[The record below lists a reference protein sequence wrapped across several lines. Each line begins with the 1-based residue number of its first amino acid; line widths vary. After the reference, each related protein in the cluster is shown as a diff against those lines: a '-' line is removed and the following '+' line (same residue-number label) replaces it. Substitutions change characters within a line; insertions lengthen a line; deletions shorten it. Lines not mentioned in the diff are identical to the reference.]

1 MSYVY
6 LKNKDLNKENLIK
19 DKQFRN
25 DAALFL
31 EDRGGYEF
39 DYSDEDVN
47 EQIYD
52 AFMEH
57 FRKQNVNEVTAT
69 RDLFYAQTADSEA
82 KERFGNLMNTYD
94 NMDSDFGW
102 SAAGDYIEGVLKA
115 PSTYA
120 GIFSFGTAKA
130 GALAAQQGVKLGIR
144 QVLKR
149 NAKNKLRA
157 GLEASVDGFKK
168 GGWKAGAGAAVIDG
182 AVGGYT
188 VRQQGE
194 TRKEL
199 GIGEGASLADIS
211 LATAFSAA
219 TAGTFG
225 AITGTQKTIT
235 SNIAEQIRLSAIA
248 KETYKIE
255 KAHKAKTSKII
266 KAKDSS
272 QIKKDFNTVKQV
284 LLPLIETVPE
294 ELKKGRKLKTPGGGL
309 ASDVNFKSAKFVPSI
324 EDKFHE
330 NIASAA
336 AEILSNVR
344 PIVRR
349 TRNKKGQLVIEEERI
364 GSRLA
369 RGLTEAG
376 KGGNPQISDVGI
388 LKILDEHGLT
398 VTQLTSLI
406 VAEYSEA
413 GSILGRLG
421 ALKRAEKE
429 KLLKELTEIDQ
440 KLVNLADVKTP
451 AQKALEDAEK
461 GLGSRLRHVYTNWG
475 PSAINKARIGLMTI
489 QTATTARNTTNG
501 YMRNYVYAL
510 DNLGE
515 GLADMIK
522 AGGQFVGGTAT
533 INNRLIQEA
542 KNSVRIGMEKMRTG
556 GQSAYMKDMWFG
568 TNSWETEALALLL
581 RDEKFGQSD
590 LAKTLFREMGDVGE
604 NLAVEGGI
612 VALARK
618 ANTLNSM
625 SDNYFKRAV
634 FSREIDKWI
643 RTNTNLGGLRK
654 MFEDYYLSEAS
665 ETQAG
670 VFNKIFDMDGG
681 KDAIKNAMTKALE
694 FTYQEGKFQGKAGA
708 FNKLADGFIT
718 AATGF
723 IPLSALVPFP
733 RYLVNQLIFQY
744 EHAPILGLINMGGI
758 LNKRGGEKGIRG
770 FNVGL
775 GDQFRLKLD
784 SEAFGK
790 QMSGLGVLAAFYA
803 LRANYGDEKTGP
815 YEFKVGG
822 STYDLTAA
830 LGPFMGAAW
839 FADWLYRNTGPK
851 QQGEMFGVKLPQIH
865 NNDKV
870 AVGIDGKSRDAINAL
885 LGGSAKGGSG
895 LYVVDSL
902 VDGLINSREAG
913 GPSDMTWEEVGY
925 RFAGDFF
932 NSALV
937 PFGMIKDIA
946 GTVGGLD
953 YRVVQDTSSVDMMEY
968 MLNRALRSF
977 PDKYDPAQGD
987 VPVYR
992 PSRDKPLYNVNPFLK
1007 MIVGFNEQEKK
1018 TLVEQELARLRF
1030 DYREIA
1036 PRKVKGDASFTNLAK
1051 GYMGQNMD
1059 NKILPYILSDE
1070 YNNYATDRQKKY
1082 FLKQLIS
1089 DYKTL
1094 ARAKVLDPDL
1104 EGTLDERKRRLRAM
1118 FIGTPTAQR
1127 RIIEERY
1134 NAEEGGSIYEDEN
1147 FLHGISLYIEMFGT
1161 EDFDKYKVKK
1171 DLE

>member
-1 MSYVY
+1 MTYKY
-6 LKNKDLNKENLIK
+6 LDKQDLNKENLIS
-19 DKQFRN
+19 DEQFLE

-39 DYSDEDVN
+39 SYSDEDVN

-52 AFMEH
+52 GFMEH

-69 RDLFYAQTADSEA
+69 RDLFYAQTADDESQ
-82 KERFGNLMNTYD
+82 ERFGSLMNAYD

-102 SAAGDYIEGVLKA
+102 TAAGDYVEGVLKA

-120 GIFSFGTAKA
+120 GVFSFGAAKA
-130 GALAAQQGVKLGIR
+130 GSLAAQQGIKLGIR

-149 NAKNKLRA
+149 KAKGKIRA

-168 GGWKAGAGAAVIDG
+168 GGWKTAGASALIDG
-182 AVGGYT
+182 AVAGYT

-194 TRKEL
+194 TREQL
-199 GIGEGASLADIS
+199 GIADDASLADIA
-211 LATAFSAA
+211 LAATFSAA

-248 KETYKIE
+248 KETHKIE
-255 KAHKAKTSKII
+255 RAHKNITSKV
-266 KAKDSS
+266 ATDAATKDTYLLV
-272 QIKKDFNTVKQV
+272 KDK

-294 ELKKGRKLKTPGGGL
+294 KLAEGKKLKTPGGGL
-309 ASDVNFKSAKFVPSI
+309 ASDVNFKSAKFVPTI

-336 AEILSNVR
+336 TLILKNVK
-344 PIVRR
+344 PIVKE
-349 TRNKKGQLVIEEERI
+349 TVDSTGKKVVQKERI
-364 GSRLA
+364 TSRLA
-369 RGLTEAG
+369 RGLTEG
-376 KGGNPQISDVGI
+376 DVTDVGI
-388 LKILDEHGLT
+388 LKILDDHGLT

-413 GSILGRLG
+413 GRKLGRLG
-421 ALKRAEKE
+421 ALKKAEKT
-429 KLLKELTEIDQ
+429 KLLKELAEIDQ

-451 AQKALEDAEK
+451 AQKALEESEK
-461 GLGSRLRHVYTNWG
+461 GLGSKLRRVYTNWG

-510 DNLGE
+510 DNVGE
-515 GLADMIK
+515 GLADIVK
-522 AGGQFVGGTAT
+522 AGGQFVGGAAT
-533 INNRLIQEA
+533 VNKALIKEA
-542 KNSVRIGMEKMRTG
+542 KRSVVAGMEKMRTG

-568 TNSWETEALALLL
+568 TNSWETEALSLLF

-625 SDNYFKRAV
+625 SDNYFKRAI

-643 RTNTNLGGLRK
+643 RTNTNQGGLRK
-654 MFEDYYLSEAS
+654 MFEDYYLSEGAEDS
-665 ETQAG
+665 VG
-670 VFNKIFDMDGG
+670 IFNVIFDMDGG
-681 KDAIKNAMTKALE
+681 KEAIRDAMTKALE

-723 IPLSALVPFP
+723 IPASALVPFP

-770 FNVGL
+770 VNVGL
-775 GDQFRLKLD
+775 GNEFRLKLD

-790 QMSGLGVLAAFYA
+790 QMSGLGVLAAFYGI
-803 LRANYGDEKTGP
+803 RNHFGDENTGP

-822 STYDLTAA
+822 ATYDLTAA

-839 FADWLYRNTGPK
+839 FADWLYRHTGPK
-851 QQGEMFGVKLPQIH
+851 EQGELFGVKLPQIH

-870 AVGIDGKSRDAINAL
+870 AVGVDGKARDAINAF

-902 VDGLINSREAG
+902 VDGLVNSREAG
-913 GPSDMTWEEVGY
+913 GPSDMTWQEVSA

-937 PFGMIKDIA
+937 PFGMVKDIA
-946 GTVGGLD
+946 GTVGGLE
-953 YRVVQDTSSVDMMEY
+953 YRVVQDTTSVDFMEY
-968 MLNRALRSF
+968 MLNRAMRSF
-977 PDKYDPAQGD
+977 PDKYDPEQGD

-1018 TLVEQELARLRF
+1018 TLVENELERLRF
-1030 DYREIA
+1030 DYRQIA
-1036 PRKVKGDASFTNLAK
+1036 PRKIKGDPAFTNLAK
-1051 GYMGQNMD
+1051 GEMGLNMD
-1059 NKILPYILSDE
+1059 TYILPYIMSKDYQSLK
-1070 YNNYATDRQKKY
+1070 TDRQKKY
-1082 FLKQLIS
+1082 FLNKKIT
-1089 DYKTL
+1089 DYRTL
-1094 ARAKVLDPDL
+1094 ARTKVLEPSIKD
-1104 EGTLDERKRRLRAM
+1104 TSSERQRKLKALFIGLPTNKRR
-1118 FIGTPTAQR
+1118 IV
-1127 RIIEERY
+1127 EERY
-1134 NAEEGGSIYEDEN
+1134 RKEN
-1147 FLHGISLYIEMFGT
+1147 GNSLYETLVDVDTNGDYIEGIRLYINMFGDK
-1161 EDFDKYKVKK
+1161 DFFPTKK
-1171 DLE
+1171 N